1 MPLFPH
7 VPPAP
12 RLRGPGDPLSGSR
25 RPGDPSPRPAAV
37 FLSAL
42 LLTAL
47 LPPAGFAGPSRTAAE
62 PSYWFYV
69 AAESDDTV
77 DLVRFGPEGGEL
89 VRRIPV
95 GILPSEI
102 EGPHGV
108 RVSPDGRHW
117 YVSIAH
123 GMPYGTIHK
132 FETGTDLE
140 VGDTTAGLF
149 PATMDISPATGFLF
163 VVNFNL
169 HGDHVPSS
177 VSVVDTVSMTE
188 IAQIEQ
194 GIMPHGSRLG
204 PGGMLAYSV
213 AMMSAELFEM
223 DTMTFRTRR
232 RMHLTADNA
241 TTTAVAAEE
250 SPEADT
256 HAGHQGMAMAPAPGP
271 RASPTWVQPAPDGRH
286 LYVALQGLD
295 QVLEVDLAAW
305 EPRRRLATRKGPY
318 NLDVSPDGRHL
329 VVTEKTNHSVGFW
342 DLEAGTE
349 RASVPASAR
358 ITHGVVITPDSRFA
372 IVTVEEIGGEPGR
385 VEQYDLATLERRAVI
400 EIGKQASGIAFW
412 KME

>member
-1 MPLFPH
+1 MPEGERPMRTT
-7 VPPAP
+7 VPRA
-12 RLRGPGDPLSGSR
+12 RLPLAAALVMIAGVAAAQSGPPTDVATSA
-25 RPGDPSPRPAAV
+25 DQNY
-37 FLSAL
+37 FL
-42 LLTAL
+42 
-47 LPPAGFAGPSRTAAE
+47 
-62 PSYWFYV
+62 YV

-77 DLVRFGPEGGEL
+77 DLVRFGPDGGEL
-89 VRRIPV
+89 LRRIPV
-95 GILPSEI
+95 GILPNEI

-123 GMPYGTIHK
+123 GMPYGTVHK

-140 VGDTTAGLF
+140 VADTTAGLF

-177 VSVVDTVSMTE
+177 VSVIDTVSMTE

-204 PGGMLAYSV
+204 TDGMLAYSV

-223 DTMTFRTRR
+223 DTMTFRPRR
-232 RMHLTADNA
+232 QMRLTGDNETTTTVTADD
-241 TTTAVAAEE
+241 
-250 SPEADT
+250 P
-256 HAGHQGMAMAPAPGP
+256 HAGHAMGSGP
-271 RASPTWVQPAPDGRH
+271 TASPTWVQPAPDGKH
-286 LYVALQGLD
+286 AYVALQGLN
-295 QVLEVDLAAW
+295 QVLEVDLEAW
-305 EPRRRLATRKGPY
+305 EPRRRFHTRKGPY
-318 NLDVSPDGRHL
+318 NVDVSADGKHL

-342 DLEAGTE
+342 DLASGTE

-385 VEQYDLATLERRAVI
+385 VEFYNLETLEREAVI
-400 EIGKQASGIAFW
+400 EVGKQASGIAFW

>member
-1 MPLFPH
+1 MRQRTADSPT
-7 VPPAP
+7 
-12 RLRGPGDPLSGSR
+12 
-25 RPGDPSPRPAAV
+25 PSVRCVLAV
-37 FLSAL
+37 LAL
-42 LLTAL
+42 LL
-47 LPPAGFAGPSRTAAE
+47 AGGAAGQTGAE
-62 PSYWFYV
+62 RSYFVYV

-89 VRRIPV
+89 LRRIPV
-95 GILPSEI
+95 GILPNEI

-123 GMPYGTIHK
+123 GMPYGTVHK

-140 VGDTTAGLF
+140 VADATAGLF

-169 HGDHVPSS
+169 HGDHVPSTIS
-177 VSVVDTVSMTE
+177 VIDTVSMTE

-194 GIMPHGSRLG
+194 GVMPHGSRFG
-204 PGGMLAYSV
+204 ADGMLAYSV

-223 DTMTFRTRR
+223 DTMTLRPRR
-232 RMHLTADNA
+232 RMRLTGDNA
-241 TTTAVAAEE
+241 TTVPVRAGG
-250 SPEADT
+250 D
-256 HAGHQGMAMAPAPGP
+256 HAGHAGRGGAPG
-271 RASPTWVQPAPDGRH
+271 ASPTWVQPAPDGRRA
-286 LYVALQGLD
+286 YVALQGLD
-295 QVLEVDLAAW
+295 QVLEVDLEAW
-305 EPRRRLATRKGPY
+305 APRRRFPTRKGPY

-342 DLEAGTE
+342 DLESGTE
-349 RASVPASAR
+349 RSSVPASAR

-385 VEQYDLATLERRAVI
+385 VELYDLETLERESVV
-400 EIGKQASGIAFW
+400 EVGKQASGIAFW

>member
-1 MPLFPH
+1 M
-7 VPPAP
+7 
-12 RLRGPGDPLSGSR
+12 RSR
-25 RPGDPSPRPAAV
+25 RLSILCSVAA
-37 FLSAL
+37 SAL
-42 LLTAL
+42 LLAGAAL
-47 LPPAGFAGPSRTAAE
+47 AE
-62 PSYWFYV
+62 TSADANYFVYV

-77 DLVRFGPEGGEL
+77 DLVRFGPDGGEL

-95 GILPSEI
+95 GILPNEI

-140 VGDTTAGLF
+140 VGDATVGLF

-188 IAQIEQ
+188 IAQVEQ
-194 GIMPHGSRLG
+194 GVMPHGSRVG
-204 PGGMLAYSV
+204 PDGMLAYSV
-213 AMMSAELFEM
+213 AMMSSELFEI
-223 DTMTFRTRR
+223 DSMTLSPRR
-232 RMHLTADNA
+232 RMRLTAENE
-241 TTTAVAAEE
+241 TTASVA
-250 SPEADT
+250 PEGDAHSH
-256 HAGHQGMAMAPAPGP
+256 HAMGSVA
-271 RASPTWVQPAPDGRH
+271 ASPTWVQPSADGRFA
-286 LYVALQGLD
+286 YIALQGLD
-295 QVLEVDLAAW
+295 QVLEVDLEAW
-305 EPRRRLATRKGPY
+305 APKRRFHTRNGPY
-318 NLDVSPDGRHL
+318 NVDVSADGKHL
-329 VVTEKTNHSVGFW
+329 VVTEKANHSVGFW
-342 DLEAGTE
+342 DLESGTE

-358 ITHGVVITPDSRFA
+358 ITHGVAITPDSRFA

-385 VEQYDLATLERRAVI
+385 VEFYSLETMEREAVV
-400 EIGKQASGIAFW
+400 EVGKQASGIAFW

>member
-1 MPLFPH
+1 MNTRL
-7 VPPAP
+7 P
-12 RLRGPGDPLSGSR
+12 RLRL
-25 RPGDPSPRPAAV
+25 PAA
-37 FLSAL
+37 LAAL
-42 LLTAL
+42 LVF
-47 LPPAGFAGPSRTAAE
+47 PSAGAAAGQTAAE
-62 PSYWFYV
+62 PSYFLYV

-77 DLVRFGPEGGEL
+77 DLVRFGPDGGEL
-89 VRRIPV
+89 LRRIPV

-123 GMPYGTIHK
+123 GMPYGTVHK

-149 PATMDISPATGFLF
+149 PATMDISPATGFMF

-177 VSVVDTVSMTE
+177 VSVIDTVSMTE

-194 GIMPHGSRLG
+194 GVMPHGSRLSSD
-204 PGGMLAYSV
+204 GMLAYSV
-213 AMMSAELFEM
+213 AMMSSELFEM
-223 DTMTFRTRR
+223 DTMTLQASR
-232 RMHLTADNA
+232 RMRLTGDDA
-241 TTTAVAAEE
+241 TTAAVTE
-250 SPEADT
+250 PDP
-256 HAGHQGMAMAPAPGP
+256 HAGHDMGDGPG
-271 RASPTWVQPAPDGRH
+271 ASPTWVQPAPDGAH
-286 LYVALQGLD
+286 AYVALQGLD
-295 QVLEVDLAAW
+295 QVLEVDLEAW
-305 EPRRRLATRKGPY
+305 EPRRRFHTRRGPY
-318 NLDVSPDGRHL
+318 NIDVSPDGKHL

-342 DLEAGTE
+342 DLESGTE

-400 EIGKQASGIAFW
+400 EVGKQASGIAFW